1 MTIKQDDRTILDT
14 QEAWGK
20 AWFELLSAFEA
31 GRRELVPL
39 KKYSTDG
46 FIHPISSVP
55 FKDMLKNA
63 IETRPFSE
71 KALSSQINLDF
82 PDEDSENVCY
92 RLLEMAYQFFY
103 EDGIPEAIEY
113 YIHVSNAAFY
123 AERDGVTLDEKI
135 AEFKSYYSE
144 EILAAIK
151 AQCPDLP

>member
-14 QEAWGK
+14 QEAWGE
-20 AWFELLSAFEA
+20 AWFELLSAFQA

-63 IETRPFSE
+63 IETRPFSK
-71 KALSSQINLDF
+71 KALSSQINLSF
-82 PDEDSENVCY
+82 PDENREEIYY

-123 AERDGVTLDEKI
+123 AEGDGITLEEEI
-135 AEFKSYYSE
+135 ALIKSYYSE
-144 EILAAIK
+144 EVLAAIK